1 MRITPDRQ
9 TLILAGEALPRR
21 SVAGADTSV
30 PGRNSSNSRI
40 TIISARL
47 DAVVTESDYSPNA
60 YVPDTHIVPYEAG
73 EVSELNTAS
82 ALPATISKGA
92 SALTS
97 RAYSSYASSNR
108 GSSFGGAS
116 AYARTQDLA
125 ERHPIIDTYA

>member
-1 MRITPDRQ
+1 VRISPDRQ

-21 SVAGADTSV
+21 SVAGSNGDTA
-30 PGRNSSNSRI
+30 RNSANSRI

-47 DAVVTESDYSPNA
+47 EAVVTESGYSPNT
-60 YVPDTHIVPYEAG
+60 YVPDTHIVPYEAS
-73 EVSELNTAS
+73 EVSDPISDS
-82 ALPATISKGA
+82 ALPATISKSA

-97 RAYSSYASSNR
+97 RAYSTYAASSR

-116 AYARTQDLA
+116 AYARTQDLS